1 MSHFDEV
8 LIKDLKKNNIAFN
21 TLSPIEQDSV
31 INKIHK
37 HVPFSGSKIIWK
49 SLKSSLNLGSEPSD
63 SSIFLLAEEINKVT
77 SADLIFIGD
86 SACDDAYSIGHE
98 HLTQTLRIFSEL
110 PQHTY
115 IVSPEINWIAC
126 ISFEGHLDFAT
137 ILTE

>member
-1 MSHFDEV
+1 MDEE
-8 LIKDLKKNNIAFN
+8 LIKDLKKNNISFN
-21 TLSPIEQDSV
+21 TLSPIEQDLV

-37 HVPFSGSKIIWK
+37 HAPFSGSKIAWE
-49 SLKSSLNLGSEPSD
+49 SLKSSLNLGSETSEF
-63 SSIFLLAEEINKVT
+63 SIFLLAEEISKVT

-115 IVSPEINWIAC
+115 IVTEAIDWIAC

-137 ILTE
+137 LRTE